1 MIRIELDE
9 PTLSRTRI
17 ALSPLWETVCS
28 LHLLHR
34 TGGRPPYPYQ
44 DWARRAVEAVP
55 ATGIGWYPAA
65 TDGNSPD
72 FLSPIPAGPTP
83 TIADELT
90 ALCET
95 DPATIVAQLDRH
107 HPDGEPPALA
117 PFRTD
122 PGAALCRLADQLLAY
137 HERAIEPYWPALHA
151 VLDEELLHRA
161 RALATD
167 GADALLADLHD
178 RVRWQRPVLTLVKQ
192 LDYRERVVDKQL
204 LLIPLVFSRGG
215 LMCSTD
221 HPRITAVSYQA
232 RGAAVL
238 AGEPAE
244 PAPADRLA
252 LLVGRGRATL
262 LRELVAPTSTAML
275 ARRLG
280 LAPSTV
286 SEHLGTLLA
295 AGAVARRRHG
305 RTVLYQVTETGTALL
320 TLLADPAS
328 STVA

>member
-1 MIRIELDE
+1 
-9 PTLSRTRI
+9 
-17 ALSPLWETVCS
+17 
-28 LHLLHR
+28 
-34 TGGRPPYPYQ
+34 
-44 DWARRAVEAVP
+44 
-55 ATGIGWYPAA
+55 
-65 TDGNSPD
+65 
-72 FLSPIPAGPTP
+72 
-83 TIADELT
+83 
-90 ALCET
+90 
-95 DPATIVAQLDRH
+95 
-107 HPDGEPPALA
+107 
-117 PFRTD
+117 
-122 PGAALCRLADQLLAY
+122 
-137 HERAIEPYWPALHA
+137 
-151 VLDEELLHRA
+151 
-161 RALATD
+161 
-167 GADALLADLHD
+167 
-178 RVRWQRPVLTLVKQ
+178 VLTLVKH

-238 AGEPAE
+238 AGEPVA
-244 PAPADRLA
+244 PAPADRLS

-286 SEHLGTLLA
+286 SEHLATLLA